1 VTTPRSR
8 PNTLLVASVGIHLV
22 CGIALVRRPAHW
34 PVWLTVLLLDHAIIV
49 GAGLAPRSRLL
60 GPNLS
65 QLPPADVSAGHVALT
80 FDDGPDPEVTPQVLE
95 ILRQRRV
102 PATFFC
108 TGQRAA
114 AHPDIVKSIADGGHL
129 IGNHSW
135 SHSPAFWF
143 TGPRKLARELD
154 RTQELLES
162 LGGQAPRYFRAP
174 AGVRSPLLDPLL
186 ERRGLRLVSWTRRG
200 FDTVTRSP
208 SKIVDRLVGRLAAGD
223 VLLLHDG
230 SAARTVS
237 GSPVVLEVLP
247 RLLDSLDA
255 RGLQPVL
262 LP

>member
-1 VTTPRSR
+1 MTTPRSR
-8 PNTLLVASVGIHLV
+8 PNTLVVASVGIHLV
-22 CGIALVRRPAHW
+22 CGMALVRRPTHW
-34 PVWLTVLLLDHAIIV
+34 PVWLTVLLLDHAIVV
-49 GAGLAPRSRLL
+49 GAGLAPRCRLL

-65 QLPPADVSAGHVALT
+65 QLPPADVSAGRVALT

-108 TGQRAA
+108 IGRRAA
-114 AHPDIVKSIADGGHL
+114 AHPAMVKAIAEGGHL

-143 TGPRKLARELD
+143 SGPRKLARELD

-162 LGGQAPRYFRAP
+162 LAGQAPRYFRAP
-174 AGVRSPLLDPLL
+174 AGIRSPLLDPYL
-186 ERRGLRLVSWTRRG
+186 ERRGLHLVSWTRRG

-208 SKIVDRLVGRLAAGD
+208 SKVVDRLVDRLGAGD

-230 SAARTVS
+230 SVARTRS
-237 GSPVVLEVLP
+237 GRPVVLEALP
-247 RLLDSLDA
+247 RLLDALDA
-255 RGLQPVL
+255 RELQPVL